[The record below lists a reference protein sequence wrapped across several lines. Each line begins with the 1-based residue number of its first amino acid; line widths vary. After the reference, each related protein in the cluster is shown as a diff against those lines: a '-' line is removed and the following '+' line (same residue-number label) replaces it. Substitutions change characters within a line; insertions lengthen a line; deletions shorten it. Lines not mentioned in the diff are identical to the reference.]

1 MQKETESFT
10 FEKSKNSG
18 VKNRN
23 FGKMK
28 RWNPAVFLP
37 PEIDTKPCKMPGG
50 VID

>member
-10 FEKSKNSG
+10 FEKSKNG
-18 VKNRN
+18 RVKNRI

-28 RWNPAVFLP
+28 RWNLKVSLP
-37 PEIDTKPCKMPGG
+37 PGMDTKSCKMPSG